1 MKNSWLLPKVG
12 ATERLGQILARG
24 CPWGDSEPRVLY
36 LSGEIGAGK
45 TTLAAA
51 LLRELGVTEPVRSP
65 SYALLEVYPLGER
78 SAVHIDLYRLQGH
91 SDLQSL
97 GLRDYLNGQTLLL
110 IEWPERGIGAL
121 PLADLA
127 LTLDTQPV
135 RRAAAWARTAPGEA
149 WLQGTCGGL
158 QTEVEA

>member
-1 MKNSWLLPKVG
+1 MKKNSWLLPKVG
-12 ATERLGQILARG
+12 ATESLGQTLARR
-24 CPWGDSEPRVLY
+24 CPWGDNEARVLY

-65 SYALLEVYPLGER
+65 SYALLEVYPLGDR
-78 SAVHIDLYRLQGH
+78 CAVHIDLYRLQRH
-91 SDLQSL
+91 SDLQPL

-135 RRAAAWARTAPGEA
+135 RRAAALAQTAPGEA
-149 WLQGTCGGL
+149 WLQDT
-158 QTEVEA
+158 